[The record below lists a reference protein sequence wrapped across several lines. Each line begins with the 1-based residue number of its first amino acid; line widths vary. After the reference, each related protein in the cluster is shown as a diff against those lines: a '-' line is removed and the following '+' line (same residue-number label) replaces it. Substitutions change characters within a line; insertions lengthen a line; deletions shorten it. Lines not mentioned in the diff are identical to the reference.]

1 MIQNINVHFFRV
13 FSFLILTIAI
23 LPAAT
28 NVWGQ
33 CEKIIYKKSAFNS
46 VSHEHREKLLQRLE
60 MFQRNK
66 CKENFEDL
74 YEMLT
79 SSFRQLNEKDDFVKD
94 MKFYYSGND
103 RFVSFKPNII
113 GESISP
119 KDKKPGIWFI
129 EGCLTEVINGKKRSI
144 KTLLEAIREDE
155 EIFFTDITTRPN
167 PLGNNQK
174 CKS

>member
-1 MIQNINVHFFRV
+1 MKPNLNTRFLTIL
-13 FSFLILTIAI
+13 SFLLLTVAILTAS
-23 LPAAT
+23 T

-33 CEKIIYKKSAFNS
+33 CGKTTYRKSVFSS
-46 VSHEHREKLLQRLE
+46 VSNEYREKLLQRLE
-60 MFQRNK
+60 MFRRNK
-66 CKENFEDL
+66 CEENFEDL

-79 SSFRQLNEKDDFVKD
+79 SSFRQLNKKEDFVKD
-94 MKFYYSGND
+94 MKFYYSDND
-103 RFVSFKPNII
+103 RFVSFNPNII

-119 KDKKPGIWFI
+119 KDMKPSVWFI

-144 KTLLEAIREDE
+144 KILLEAIREGE